1 MKGRTIGHY
10 LHTFGLHTSHLSVK
24 FKVTANITANAN
36 YKPNIF
42 QSNQIKS
49 FLLQLLQQKMKLS
62 PYGLFDVDL
71 GLFSMVRVR
80 IRRLEQFLSQVL
92 QITGAVTTYILI
104 LIQFDVSQ
112 KTENP

>member
-1 MKGRTIGHY
+1 
-10 LHTFGLHTSHLSVK
+10 
-24 FKVTANITANAN
+24 
-36 YKPNIF
+36 
-42 QSNQIKS
+42 
-49 FLLQLLQQKMKLS
+49 MKLS

-71 GLFSMVRVR
+71 GLFSMVSVEIKRF
-80 IRRLEQFLSQVL
+80 EQFLSPVL

>member
-1 MKGRTIGHY
+1 M
-10 LHTFGLHTSHLSVK
+10 
-24 FKVTANITANAN
+24 
-36 YKPNIF
+36 
-42 QSNQIKS
+42 
-49 FLLQLLQQKMKLS
+49 QLLQQKMKLS

-71 GLFSMVRVR
+71 GLFSMASVDM
-80 IRRLEQFLSQVL
+80 IKFEQFLILVL